1 MCGFN
6 RKKCLGLIGIYVERK
21 FFVGRKLRR
30 LELNVSNVK
39 RNSRILSEAWIR

>member
-21 FFVGRKLRR
+21 FFVGRKFRK
-30 LELNVSNVK
+30 LEINVANVK
-39 RNSRILSEAWIR
+39 RNSRILTKAWSR